1 MRAKELLIEGALS
14 KADFGP
20 ESRKTARIAT
30 FLKKINTG
38 SPFKLA
44 GSKKSVILRRD
55 RIALAALKSMD
66 YTKIPLSFLD
76 QEGNLIRLS
85 QLEKTAEFGSTGATG
100 SGGKEALPLKPSQI
114 GIAGTGEKF
123 DPEQA
128 NALQVA
134 LATGAFPASQ
144 LGEKIIG
151 SPVLRKAGKV
161 GAEVIRMSTE
171 IANGSIPLLP
181 KNLPSAANTAIRD
194 YAGEYLGIQQLI
206 AGTANFPDSAAF
218 FEFMNTDQAGMGNL
232 ILYFPQSVNTPLAD
246 SLALQNSATGHVIKL
261 SSKGGSQG
269 APPSLDNLKF
279 PEEMLKDKNKAKR
292 QVLEFLQ
299 VAQTSQ
305 AKYQPFKLMEYI
317 IAKNPNVVPDF
328 VRNMFPVSQ
337 DEFNAL
343 IATHKNLN
351 LPCPRKFLKLAN
363 IKDARTGQV
372 LSGSH
377 YGRVHFQLNKIILN
391 LVNEGNLFPA
401 FKKTVLELLGYNF
414 VQVFSREKGGKL
426 AADVLWPGKVR
437 GTVHLFSKA
446 GSSDPFHGKLS
457 FSVTDK

>member
-1 MRAKELLIEGALS
+1 MRAKDFLIEGALGRS
-14 KADFGP
+14 DFGP
-20 ESRKTARIAT
+20 ETRKIARIDTLA
-30 FLKKINTG
+30 KKINTG

-44 GSKKSVILRRD
+44 GKNKSVVLKRD
-55 RIALAALKSMD
+55 RNLLAALKLQD
-66 YTKIPLSFLD
+66 YSKIPLSLTAAD
-76 QEGNLIRLS
+76 GSIVKLS
-85 QLEKTAEFGSTGATG
+85 DLEKTVEFGSTGAAG
-100 SGGKEALPLKPSQI
+100 SGGKESLPLKPTSI
-114 GIAGTGEKF
+114 GLAGTEKKF

-144 LGEKIIG
+144 LSEKIIG

-171 IANGSIPLLP
+171 IANGNIPILP
-181 KNLPSAANTAIRD
+181 KNLPPAANTAIRD

-218 FEFMNTDQAGMGNL
+218 FDFMNTDQAGMGNL

-246 SLALQNSATGHVIKL
+246 SLALQNSTTGHVIKL
-261 SSKGGSQG
+261 SSKGGAQG

-305 AKYQPFKLMEYI
+305 AKHQPFNLMEFI
-317 IAKNPNVVPDF
+317 IAKNPNAVPDV
-328 VRNMFPVSQ
+328 VRNIFPITEE
-337 DEFNAL
+337 DFNAL
-343 IATHKNLN
+343 IATHKNPR

-363 IKDARTGQV
+363 IKDVRTGQL

-377 YGRVHFQLNKIILN
+377 YGRVHFQLNKLILQAI
-391 LVNEGNLFPA
+391 NENNLFPA

-426 AADVLWPGKVR
+426 TADVLWPGQVR
-437 GTVHLFSKA
+437 GVVHLSSKA
-446 GSSDPFHGKLS
+446 GSSDPFKGKLS